1 MKLKVGILGA
11 SGYVGSELVR
21 LLLLHSKAQIVYL
34 GSKNNVGENY
44 SKLYPNLNL
53 NLAFEDE
60 NLDKLDRK
68 IDLLFTATPHEFSA
82 KFLNQNLLSKM
93 KIIDLSADFRLK
105 NPQDYEKW
113 YHFTHPNLEL
123 LDLAVYGLCELYEE
137 KIKKA
142 NFVANPGCYTT
153 CSILSLYPLVK
164 ENIIEQDSIIIDAKS
179 GVSGAGRGAKL
190 ENLFCEVNE
199 NFKAYGICTHRHTPE
214 IEEHLSLAA
223 ARKITLQFTPHL
235 APMQRGI
242 LTTSYAKL
250 KGDLK
255 EQELRKIYE
264 KYYKNK
270 EFIRLLPPQFLPQ
283 TRWVKNTNFVD
294 INFSIDERTGRIIVI
309 GALDNLIKGA
319 AGQAI
324 QNMNLMFDFDE
335 NEGLKFLANI

>member
-21 LLLLHSKAQIVYL
+21 LLLLHSKVEIVYL

-44 SKLYPNLNL
+44 SRLYPNLNL

-60 NLDKLDRK
+60 NLDKLDKK
-68 IDLLFTATPHEFSA
+68 IDLLFTTTPHEFSA

-105 NPQDYEKW
+105 NPQDYENW
-113 YHFTHPNLEL
+113 YHFTHPNCEL
-123 LDLAVYGLCELYEE
+123 LNLAVYGLCELYGD

-223 ARKITLQFTPHL
+223 TKKITLQFTPHL
-235 APMQRGI
+235 VPMQRGI

-255 EQELRKIYE
+255 DEELRKIYE

-270 EFIRLLPPQFLPQ
+270 EFIRLLPPQLFPQ

-294 INFSIDERTGRIIVI
+294 INFSINERTGHIVVI